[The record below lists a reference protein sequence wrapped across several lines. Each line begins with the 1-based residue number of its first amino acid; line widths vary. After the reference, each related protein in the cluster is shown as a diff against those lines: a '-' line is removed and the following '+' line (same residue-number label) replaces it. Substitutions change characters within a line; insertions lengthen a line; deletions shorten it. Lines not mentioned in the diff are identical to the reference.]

1 MISLEN
7 LIDDTDTDNIPQF
20 ETLSAESLTDNFN
33 EIQKIYKE
41 IYFEDIK
48 SSEGIMKVV
57 AKSIAFILKI
67 IAKIIMFITKC
78 IVLIS
83 EFIVNKIARFVAF
96 LTSDKK
102 PDKKKSESFI
112 QKLRNI
118 DLSKESQESN
128 KNVIIEFVKYIKNYI
143 KKPDEIKNMTK
154 EELIFY
160 KTFLINGNPQ
170 NIKLVCDTFNRETS
184 KLKENGINLD
194 KMGTKLLFNSKINS
208 IENYEY
214 SLEDENKYSRMG
226 NELGNSIK
234 VDNSS
239 DMKKDYLSIINNMY
253 ATIYSDSSD
262 SAWLKRIK
270 NIFTNGSKELKS
282 IMTDL
287 KKKQTYLEKIQKNN
301 EYNESFKENLNK
313 YTKEIQSFQPSI
325 YSYINCANYFNK
337 YQSIRIN
344 IVNKFCN
351 LVNKGVA

>member
-7 LIDDTDTDNIPQF
+7 LIDNIDNIPQF
-20 ETLSAESLTDNFN
+20 ETLSTESLTDNFN

-41 IYFEDIK
+41 IYFENIK
-48 SSEGIMKVV
+48 SSEGITKVI

-67 IAKIIMFITKC
+67 IAKIIVFITKC

-102 PDKKKSESFI
+102 PNKKKSESFI

-118 DLSKESQESN
+118 DLSKESQENN
-128 KNVIIEFVKYIKNYI
+128 KNIIIEFVKYIKNYI

-170 NIKLVCDTFNRETS
+170 NIKLICDAFNRETS
-184 KLKENGINLD
+184 KLKESGMNLD

-214 SLEDENKYSRMG
+214 SLEDENNKYPKMG
-226 NELGNSIK
+226 NELSNNIQ

-239 DMKKDYLSIINNMY
+239 DIKKDYLSIINNIY

-262 SAWLKRIK
+262 SAWLNRIK
-270 NIFTNGSKELKS
+270 NIFTNGSKELKT
-282 IMTDL
+282 IMADL
-287 KKKQTYLEKIQKNN
+287 KKKQAYLEKIQKDNK
-301 EYNESFKENLNK
+301 YNESFKENLNK

-325 YSYINCANYFNK
+325 YSYINCAHFFNK

-351 LVNKGVA
+351 LVNKGAA

>member
-7 LIDDTDTDNIPQF
+7 LIDNIDNIPQF
-20 ETLSAESLTDNFN
+20 ETLSTESLTDNFN

-41 IYFEDIK
+41 IYFENIK
-48 SSEGIMKVV
+48 SSEGIIKVIT
-57 AKSIAFILKI
+57 KSIAFILKI
-67 IAKIIMFITKC
+67 IAKIITFITKC

-102 PDKKKSESFI
+102 PNKKKSESFI
-112 QKLRNI
+112 QRLRNI
-118 DLSKESQESN
+118 DLSKESKEDD
-128 KNVIIEFVKYIKNYI
+128 KNSIIEFVKYIKNFI
-143 KKPDEIKNMTK
+143 KKPDKIKNMSK

-184 KLKENGINLD
+184 KLKENGIILD
-194 KMGTKLLFNSKINS
+194 KIGNKLLFNSKFNS
-208 IENYEY
+208 SESLEY
-214 SLEDENKYSRMG
+214 SMEDDTRKYSRMG
-226 NELGNSIK
+226 DELSNNIH

-270 NIFTNGSKELKS
+270 NIFTNGSKELKT

-287 KKKQTYLEKIQKNN
+287 KKKQAYLEKIQESNN
-301 EYNESFKENLNK
+301 INESFKENLNK

-351 LVNKGVA
+351 LVNKGAA